1 MEVRAVVT
9 DILYSAQGRQRV
21 TFEFEDRRDLRPGQ
35 IMRLKAS
42 EWREKR
48 SLDANGLLWHCI
60 DKIASAL
67 KLDKWDVYL
76 MMLKRYGVFTYGVFR
91 ENHLDQ
97 IRHMWR
103 TSEVVG
109 EVNVNGEKGIQVL
122 LYFGSS
128 TYDTKEFS
136 RLLDGVIDEME
147 QMGLETPDQAEAER
161 LLKEGK
167 GASSAAG

>member
-1 MEVRAVVT
+1 M
-9 DILYSAQGRQRV
+9 
-21 TFEFEDRRDLRPGQ
+21 
-35 IMRLKAS
+35 
-42 EWREKR
+42 
-48 SLDANGLLWHCI
+48 WHCI

-76 MMLKRYGVFTYGVFR
+76 MMLRRYGVFTYGVFH
-91 ENHLDQ
+91 ENRIDQ
-97 IRHMWR
+97 IRQMWR

-109 EVNVNGEKGIQVL
+109 EVDVNGEKGIQVL

-161 LLKEGK
+161 LLREWK